1 MTRVSRTEGRSETQ
15 VPDYDLRLFVAGSTP
30 RSTTA
35 ILNLM
40 DVCKAHLN
48 GRYRLQVVDV
58 FQHPEKARE
67 EQIVATP
74 TLIRLEPRPRRILVG
89 DLSDTPRVLAA
100 LEITPLAA

>member
-1 MTRVSRTEGRSETQ
+1 MTRVLRIEDRLPTR
-15 VPDYDLRLFVAGSTP
+15 VPHYDLRLFVAGSTP

-58 FQHPEKARE
+58 FRHPEKARE

-100 LEITPLAA
+100 LEITPLVA